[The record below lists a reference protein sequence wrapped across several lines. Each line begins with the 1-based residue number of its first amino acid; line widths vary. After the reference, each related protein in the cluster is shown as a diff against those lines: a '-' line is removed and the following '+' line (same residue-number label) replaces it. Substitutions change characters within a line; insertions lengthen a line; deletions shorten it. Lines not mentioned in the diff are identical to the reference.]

1 MASVRRLPRALA
13 GLLLV
18 AVALVALADLAAAAT
33 SQDGGPESTEKLQGT
48 FRDTKDTRDRADDE
62 PVEGIRVTVLDDA
75 GKEID
80 SATTD
85 EDGHWEIGVP
95 GPGSYDVEVD
105 TASLPKGVELRESDR
120 TVLTVTLNPFQSRTV
135 NFPLGADT
143 RHTLGG
149 FENFLQKVVLGIN
162 FGLIIAMMSIGLSL
176 VFGTT
181 ELVNFAHAEMV
192 TFGGL
197 TAYFFNQTLGLHV
210 IPAAVLAVI
219 VGGLAGGLFDLS
231 VWRPL
236 RRRKTGLIAMM
247 VVSIGLSLLFR
258 YMFLYQFGGRTKPYS
273 DYFLQK
279 AVDLGPVA
287 VAPRDLWSIGIS
299 VVVLI
304 AVGLALQLTRIGK
317 GMRAVADNP
326 DLAESSG
333 IDVDA
338 VVLSVWIGGGAL
350 AALGG
355 VLLGLAEQVGFEMGF
370 KQLLLIFAG
379 ITLGG
384 LGTAYGAL
392 VGGFIIGLVVQVST
406 VWVPTELNAVSAL
419 AVLVVILLVRP
430 QGILG
435 RAERI
440 G

>member
-1 MASVRRLPRALA
+1 MALVRRFPRVLSALI
-13 GLLLV
+13 LMVVTLV
-18 AVALVALADLAAAAT
+18 TFASAATAAVA
-33 SQDGGPESTEKLQGT
+33 QDGGSEPAEHLQGT

-62 PVEGIRVTVLDDA
+62 PVEGIAVTVRDEA
-75 GKEID
+75 GEEID
-80 SATTD
+80 SVTTD
-85 EDGHWEIGVP
+85 EDGHWEVGVP
-95 GPGSYDVEVD
+95 GPGTYEVEVD
-105 TASLPKGVELRESDR
+105 PDSLPDGVELRETDR
-120 TVLTVTLNPFQSRTV
+120 TVLTVTLNPSQSRTV

-149 FENFLQKVVLGIN
+149 LENFLQKVLLGIN
-162 FGLIIAMMSIGLSL
+162 FGLIVAMMSIGLSL
-176 VFGTT
+176 IFGTT
-181 ELVNFAHAEMV
+181 GLVNFAHAEMV

-197 TAYFFNQTLGLHV
+197 AAYFFNQTVGLHI
-210 IPAAVLAVI
+210 IPAGLLAVI
-219 VGGLAGGLFDLS
+219 VGGLAGGAFDLG

-236 RRRKTGLIAMM
+236 RRRKTGLIAML

-258 YMFLYQFGGRTKPYS
+258 YIFLYQFGGRTKPYS

-279 AVDLGPVA
+279 AVDLGPVS
-287 VAPRDLWSIGIS
+287 VAPRDLWSIGLS
-299 VVVLI
+299 LVVLI
-304 AVGLALQLTRIGK
+304 AVGLLLQLTRIGK

-333 IDVDA
+333 IDVDGVILA
-338 VVLSVWIGGGAL
+338 VWISGGAL

-370 KQLLLIFAG
+370 KQLLLVFAG

-406 VWVPTELNAVSAL
+406 VWVPPELNAVTAL
-419 AVLVVILLVRP
+419 AVLIAILLVRP